1 MAYEQRIYANNEII
15 SNLLSS
21 LVILHTSG
29 KWVMCDLMNRYVY
42 ISLVGGDPPHS
53 ACLVRFKETN
63 YFSTHSNP
71 IGERQID

>member
-29 KWVMCDLMNRYVY
+29 RWAMCDLMNRYVY
-42 ISLVGGDPPHS
+42 ISPVGAGSPRS
-53 ACLVRFKETN
+53 ACLVRVKETN
-63 YFSTHSNP
+63 CFSIHSNP
-71 IGERQID
+71 IGEKQID